1 MSAYPERI
9 EAVGADDLLRTARRI
24 IQLDAYTLA
33 VVRP

>member
-1 MSAYPERI
+1 MSAYPEKI
-9 EAVGADDLLRTARRI
+9 EAVGTEDRLRTARRI